1 MKAAAAIAM
10 AMLAAAVPFS
20 VAQSGATSTA
30 KQPKVSFQM
39 ERAGVAV
46 PQFTLE
52 IHEDGTGNYH
62 AEQVE
67 SLAGSDTVHY
77 AKAENVDRTLNLT
90 PSTAAEI
97 FKLARVLNHFQ
108 MQCASTKK
116 NIANTGKKTLSY
128 TGADGTG
135 SCVYNYSDNKDVT
148 ALTNIFLGIAF
159 TLDEGRRLDF
169 LHQYDR
175 LGLDAETISLQEAA
189 KSGRARELGIIA
201 PTLNSIVQDPAV
213 MERVRRRSADMLKRA
228 GSGEGNRF

>member
-1 MKAAAAIAM
+1 MKAAAIAM
-10 AMLAAAVPFS
+10 AMMVAAAPFS
-20 VAQSGATSTA
+20 VAQAGANSAA
-30 KQPKVSFQM
+30 KQPEVSFQM

-46 PQFTLE
+46 PRLTFE

-67 SLAGSDTVHY
+67 NYAGRDTVHY
-77 AKAENVDRTLNLT
+77 ARAENIERSLNLT
-90 PSTAAEI
+90 PSTAAKI

-108 MQCASTKK
+108 MQCDSTRK

-128 TGADGTG
+128 TGPDGIG

-148 ALTNIFLGIAF
+148 ELTEIFLSIAF
-159 TLDEGRRLDF
+159 TLDEGRKLDF
-169 LHQYDR
+169 LHRYDR

-189 KSGRARELGIIA
+189 KGGRARELGTIA
-201 PTLNSIVQDPAV
+201 PTLNSIAQDPAV

-228 GSGEGNRF
+228 GSGEGNKF